1 MRKMLRKHNKILFL
15 IIVAALLVSSVAGF
29 FVSSYRRK
37 RALEPV
43 ELENLLQDVHYFSA
57 GSSIDPETLFGD
69 TVETVRLVYGKAGMR
84 LFESYKEDIYI
95 EKEEKTVAIELP
107 VFEKNGATVYLPE
120 AVEYRIITSNYTVLG
135 DLGEIRLSYGSAFN
149 TENLMA
155 TKETAF
161 LVDFGNEVYL
171 NSVPFELRGGKT
183 ETVSANSLIQ
193 FKEDRVRILEF
204 SDGML
209 QRKDILVDGQ
219 VMVVAED
226 IRISYYNF
234 SKFLEDAKTS
244 DTPVVSNQG
253 IELSGDYFYY
263 YMNKR
268 YDIYGPCMLYET
280 KEGLF
285 IENDTGSHL
294 LVGAPLYEAESN
306 RIFLSRN
313 YMMLK
318 INQRQYY
325 CLPAGTTVKLAEEA
339 VYVTHDNT
347 SGSYQEILL
356 YDGSEHF
363 VVLDEATFRMGE
375 IELTISPMSCISVSD
390 TMEICFY
397 QYDSEEYFSFYT
409 AGKKPQLEFTNGD
422 VLNLFSKLITRN
434 DGSLDL
440 LQGNPAVF
448 PMFQ

>member
-1 MRKMLRKHNKILFL
+1 MRKLLRKHNKILL
-15 IIVAALLVSSVAGF
+15 IIIVAALLVSSVAGALI
-29 FVSSYRRK
+29 SAYRRK
-37 RALEPV
+37 KAMEPV
-43 ELENLLQDVHYFSA
+43 ELETLLQDSHYFSA
-57 GSSIDPETLFGD
+57 GSSISPETLFGD

-95 EKEEKTVAIELP
+95 EKEEKIVATNLP
-107 VFEKNGATVYLPE
+107 VYQKNGATMYIPE
-120 AVEYRIITSNYTVLG
+120 NTEYRIITSEYTVQKN
-135 DLGEIRLSYGSAFN
+135 LGEIWLSYGAAFN
-149 TENLMA
+149 SENLRA
-155 TKETAF
+155 IKETVF
-161 LVDFGNEVYL
+161 LLDFGDGIYL

-183 ETVSANSLIQ
+183 ETVPANSFLQ
-193 FKEDRVRILEF
+193 FTENRVRVLEF

-219 VMVVAED
+219 VMVAAQDV
-226 IRISYYNF
+226 RISYYNF
-234 SKFLEDAKTS
+234 YKFIEDSKTS
-244 DTPVVSNQG
+244 DTPVVSHRG
-253 IELSGDYFYY
+253 IELTGDYFYY

-294 LVGAPLYEAESN
+294 LVGAPLYEVGSN
-306 RIFLSRN
+306 RMFLPRN

-318 INQRQYY
+318 INQRQFY
-325 CLPAGTTVKLAEEA
+325 CLPAGTTVKSAEEA
-339 VYVTHDNT
+339 VYVSYDNT
-347 SGSYQEILL
+347 SGSFKDILL
-356 YDGSEHF
+356 FDGSEHF
-363 VVLDEATFRMGE
+363 VVMEEATFRMGD
-375 IELTISPMSCISVSD
+375 IDLIISPMSCISISD

-409 AGKKPQLEFTNGD
+409 AGKKPQLELSNGD
-422 VLNLFSKLITRN
+422 VLNLFSKLITRK

-448 PMFQ
+448 PVFE